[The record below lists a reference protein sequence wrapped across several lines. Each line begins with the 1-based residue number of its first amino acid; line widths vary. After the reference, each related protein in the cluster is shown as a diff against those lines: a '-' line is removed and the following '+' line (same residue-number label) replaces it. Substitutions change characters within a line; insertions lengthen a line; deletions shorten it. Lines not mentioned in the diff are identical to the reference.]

1 LKIGGMSD
9 NLRECGMTGL
19 RFCGGAS
26 EDASLVEK
34 SEGVHPHSRRNVEV
48 R

>member
-19 RFCGGAS
+19 RPCGEAS

-34 SEGVHPHSRRNVEV
+34 AHPHSHRNVEV